1 MEEPLRLIYRVLIMD
16 DEESILDVTS
26 EILRV
31 FGYDVGVATTGE
43 EALEKY
49 RDAMEEGRRYDLVIM
64 DLTVPMGMGGGEAI
78 KELLKIDPSV
88 KAIVSTGLVDEPL
101 VQSYRDYGF
110 VDILPKPY
118 RMQDLERIVRTALT
132 KPPGNDGVSNARPE

>member
-1 MEEPLRLIYRVLIMD
+1 MDDPVRLTARILVMD

-31 FGYDVGVATTGE
+31 FGYEVGVATSGE
-43 EALEKY
+43 MALKMYQEAM
-49 RDAMEEGRRYDLVIM
+49 DEGNRYDIVIM

-78 KELLKIDPSV
+78 MELLKIDPQA

-101 VQSYRDYGF
+101 VKNFRSYGF
-110 VDILPKPY
+110 VGILPKPY
-118 RMQDLERIVRTALT
+118 RMQDLEKVVRAALSEPKERRDAT
-132 KPPGNDGVSNARPE
+132 VPRTE

>member
-1 MEEPLRLIYRVLIMD
+1 MEEPVRMMARVLIMD

-43 EALEKY
+43 EAWEKY
-49 RDAMEEGRRYDLVIM
+49 KTALEEGRRYDLVIM
-64 DLTVPMGMGGGEAI
+64 DLTVPLGMGGGEAI

-101 VQSYRDYGF
+101 VQSYRDHGF
-110 VDILPKPY
+110 VGILPKPY
-118 RMQDLERIVRTALT
+118 RMQDLERIVRTALNEIHAEPAPLT
-132 KPPGNDGVSNARPE
+132 ARSE

>member
-1 MEEPLRLIYRVLIMD
+1 MD

-31 FGYDVGVATTGE
+31 FGYEVGVATSGE
-43 EALEKY
+43 MAIRMY
-49 RDAMEEGRRYDLVIM
+49 QEEMDEGNRYDLVIM

-78 KELLKIDPSV
+78 KELLKIDPQA

-101 VQSYRDYGF
+101 VKNYRSYGF
-110 VDILPKPY
+110 VGILPKPY
-118 RMQDLERIVRTALT
+118 RMQDLERVVRTALSEPKEAKGT
-132 KPPGNDGVSNARPE
+132 AITRTE

>member
-1 MEEPLRLIYRVLIMD
+1 MDDPVRLTARILVMD

-31 FGYDVGVATTGE
+31 FGYEVGVATSGE
-43 EALEKY
+43 MALEKY
-49 RDAMEEGRRYDLVIM
+49 QAAMDEGDRYDLVIM

-78 KELLKIDPSV
+78 KELLKIDPQA

-101 VQSYRDYGF
+101 VKSYRSHGF
-110 VDILPKPY
+110 KGILPKPY
-118 RMQDLERIVRTALT
+118 RMQDLERVVRTALNEPVEGRDKVVPRT
-132 KPPGNDGVSNARPE
+132 E